1 MQNIESAT
9 LTTSNFVQI
18 AQNKY
23 FSICTNSVPFEPP
36 GMTKTNNIL
45 PTSMQFQAQGIYD
58 NKKYHLED
66 NVSFNTKSSG
76 LADMEN

>member
-1 MQNIESAT
+1 MQNIESTT
-9 LTTSNFVQI
+9 LTTSYFVQI

-45 PTSMQFQAQGIYD
+45 PTSMQFQAQGICD
-58 NKKYHLED
+58 TKNITLRITFHLTP
-66 NVSFNTKSSG
+66 NPQV
-76 LADMEN
+76 